1 MIIRLIIIEIDD
13 VDHDRAADRWCAG
26 AGSPGAPALIG
37 RREVA
42 NPILADRDPSSEI
55 SDRGSREIPIASV
68 IRVIRV
74 NLYREP
80 ELYPKRCEFGI
91 VRCNLRGQ
99 PYRLPIACRSTPLIV
114 GSAAMAVPGRQSP
127 YPDVRYSI
135 HRPDSMMAGRRRSVI
150 PRRI

>member
-1 MIIRLIIIEIDD
+1 MIIRLIIIDILDI
-13 VDHDRAADRWCAG
+13 DHDRDADLRCAG

-68 IRVIRV
+68 IRVIRG

-80 ELYPKRCEFGI
+80 ELYPKICEFGI
-91 VRCNLRGQ
+91 VRCNLREQ
-99 PYRLPIACRSTPLIV
+99 PYRLPIACRSTPLILRSAGNG
-114 GSAAMAVPGRQSP
+114 GSRDTESL
-127 YPDVRYSI
+127 S
-135 HRPDSMMAGRRRSVI
+135 
-150 PRRI
+150 

>member
-1 MIIRLIIIEIDD
+1 MIVGLIIIDILDI
-13 VDHDRAADRWCAG
+13 DHDRDADLRCAG

-80 ELYPKRCEFGI
+80 ELYPKICEFGI
-91 VRCNLRGQ
+91 VRCNLREQ
-99 PYRLPIACRSTPLIV
+99 PNRLPIACRSTLILRSAGNG
-114 GSAAMAVPGRQSP
+114 GSRDTESL
-127 YPDVRYSI
+127 S
-135 HRPDSMMAGRRRSVI
+135 
-150 PRRI
+150 